1 LLCSTFGL
9 VIDFAAGLD
18 SSETWLL
25 DSLPQH
31 GKMLYTAILS
41 WTLLL
46 SFSTALSISSHLATE
61 TAVQCS
67 TIYDTASAAS
77 PLSTSTA
84 ASQYT
89 IELSPVILHNYTTST
104 ITYTPKPFETLFSVL
119 ATKTKTVER
128 EAINGTLFITKTKF
142 GTSTFWNHVTV
153 TNTVTKQRLLTSKT
167 TTWVS
172 APTGFVGVRN
182 GSSAVEELKRD
193 AKRSSSSTRK
203 AQLQK
208 PTKGKFAVAVECQ
221 QQLRVHTTETLLL
234 TARNTATVTAKQ
246 ETVFKNRTV
255 YGTVTSTIMA
265 LSSSNATSIPS
276 VSGSGSGFSS
286 TTSAP
291 SNTKMDEGHSI
302 PTSISPTPSSPTL
315 SLQQNP
321 VKITTNITTITKTPY
336 TISFTWTSTSTST
349 TTKTLHATTT
359 ITSYAACASGNL
371 LSQTSNNQ
379 RINGVS
385 FGDDEQG
392 EGGMATKMESVETDT
407 AALCCETC
415 IQMQNCLWSIYEASG
430 ERQGSCYLVLA
441 NSSAQKSK
449 IEDKAKTEGKKAGG
463 KDVREEKQA
472 ETCSTQQQKG
482 TFGYTARNGEVRYV
496 VSNGPCGLLL
506 EA

>member
-1 LLCSTFGL
+1 
-9 VIDFAAGLD
+9 
-18 SSETWLL
+18 
-25 DSLPQH
+25 
-31 GKMLYTAILS
+31 MLYTAILS

-182 GSSAVEELKRD
+182 GSSAVEESKRD
-193 AKRSSSSTRK
+193 AKRSFSSTRK
-203 AQLQK
+203 AKQAKLQK
-208 PTKGKFAVAVECQ
+208 PTQGKYAVAVECV
-221 QQLRVHTTETLLL
+221 QQLRIHTTETLLL
-234 TARNTATVTAKQ
+234 TARTKATVTAKQ

-255 YGTVTSTIMA
+255 YGTVTSTILA
-265 LSSSNATSIPS
+265 LSSSNSTSLPS
-276 VSGSGSGFSS
+276 VSGSSSSS
-286 TTSAP
+286 TTPLSQ
-291 SNTKMDEGHSI
+291 STKEGDTRIS
-302 PTSISPTPSSPTL
+302 TSISLTPTLPTPSSSTL
-315 SLQQNP
+315 PLPLTLGEVTIN
-321 VKITTNITTITKTPY
+321 TTTVTKTPY
-336 TISFTWTSTSTST
+336 TISFTWTATSTST

-392 EGGMATKMESVETDT
+392 EGGMVTKMESVETDT

-430 ERQGSCYLVLA
+430 ERQGSCYLFIL
-441 NSSAQKSK
+441 NSSAQKAK
-449 IEDKAKTEGKKAGG
+449 IEDKAKIEGKKAGG